1 MFPVFD
7 DIYSDSEESKLAL
20 TNSAAT
26 FSSDLFERAIAIDE
40 RLNAMID
47 RAIKRLVQIKAMKQV
62 LAPKKPK
69 GEVIEL
75 HKPKSPA
82 A

>member
-1 MFPVFD
+1 
-7 DIYSDSEESKLAL
+7 
-20 TNSAAT
+20 
-26 FSSDLFERAIAIDE
+26 
-40 RLNAMID
+40 MID